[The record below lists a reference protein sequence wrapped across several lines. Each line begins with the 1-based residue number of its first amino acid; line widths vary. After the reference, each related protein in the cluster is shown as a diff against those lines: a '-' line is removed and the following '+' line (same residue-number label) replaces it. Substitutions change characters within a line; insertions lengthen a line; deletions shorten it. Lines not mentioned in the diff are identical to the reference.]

1 MPRYRSSGPA
11 APRSALTPAVEWGAG
26 IRHALLHTLPGRAI
40 VLGLLIKLGLAPLR
54 LVFGVTPAF
63 LSVVD
68 TVAGIAIAA
77 GLAWFVFRLLVLA
90 KRRLLWRVRRKL
102 ILSYIFIG
110 FVPAILIGAFFVLCG
125 LLLFYNFSSYL
136 VQTQLRELEGQA
148 RFLASSAAIE
158 IQRAGAREAAAI
170 VQRKQANGATQYE
183 GLSIAVVPV
192 GRSCP
197 SRVPSTG
204 ESHTPTST
212 VPVPDST
219 GRIPS
224 SKVQIPNTVTAGP
237 WSHVDPPAAIP
248 AWIGC
253 DGFSGL
259 MAYSHAHRT
268 ATPQASRAADG
279 QTAPSAKDE
288 DTHMFVRAAAYPDSP
303 SPAYAVVV
311 DLVVGD
317 QSKQRLRRET
327 GVDLKT
333 VSTVQI
339 TDRPDAKPLD
349 GRPGGDSAAASPSS
363 NAGPLSWVTLLVYR
377 DWHTGVTGTLLVSTQ
392 LSIAEIY
399 DRIAAAQ
406 GLIGNRSFG
415 QALLLAL
422 LVIVGGLFLVIE
434 TVAFVVGLALA
445 KSITGSVHQLFT
457 GTERVR
463 QGDFTHKIAVTA
475 QDQLGELAESFNSMT
490 ASIEDL
496 LRQAAEKKRLEEE
509 LRIAHEI
516 QMSLLPQGPLV
527 MPGLSVTALCVPA
540 REVGGDY
547 YDFLPLGDQRV
558 GVLIADVSGK
568 GTSAALY
575 MAELKGLMLSLTEI
589 HRSPRELLIAANRI
603 IAQHLDARSFITM
616 TYAVLDLRART
627 MTYARAGHTPLIY
640 VPGTGVD
647 SRRAQ
652 ILAPDGLV
660 LGLKI
665 DNGEMFERLLEE
677 DTIPLHA
684 GDLYL
689 FFTDGISEAM
699 NTHDDCFGETRLG
712 QLAEDHADLPS
723 DELRERVLREISAF
737 VGDAPQHDDMTMI
750 LLKVDEVAAAVA

>member
-1 MPRYRSSGPA
+1 MPRYRSSAPA
-11 APRSALTPAVEWGAG
+11 ASRSALTPAVEWGAG

-54 LVFGVTPAF
+54 LVLGVTPAF

-170 VQRKQANGATQYE
+170 VQRKQANGAAQYE

-192 GRSCP
+192 GRSCG
-197 SRVPSTG
+197 SRSA
-204 ESHTPTST
+204 
-212 VPVPDST
+212 VPVPDSSS
-219 GRIPS
+219 RIPDAS
-224 SKVQIPNTVTAGP
+224 IRMPNAKFQIPDSITAGP

-253 DGFSGL
+253 EGFSGL
-259 MAYSHAHRT
+259 MAYSHPHGT
-268 ATPQASRAADG
+268 AASQPSRAADG
-279 QTAPSAKDE
+279 QTARSAKDHE
-288 DTHMFVRAAAYPDSP
+288 DTHMFLRAASYPDSA
-303 SPAYAVVV
+303 SPGYAVVV

-333 VSTVQI
+333 VSTVPF
-339 TDRPDAKPLD
+339 TDRPDAKPLE
-349 GRPGGDSAAASPSS
+349 GRPGGDSAAGSPSS
-363 NAGPLSWVTLLVYR
+363 NPGPLSWVTLLTYR
-377 DWHTGVTGTLLVSTQ
+377 DWHTGVAGTLLVSTQ

-445 KSITGSVHQLFT
+445 KSITGSVHELFT

-463 QGDFTHKIAVTA
+463 QGDFTHKIAVKA

-516 QMSLLPQGPLV
+516 QMSLLPQGPLM

-575 MAELKGLMLSLTEI
+575 MAELKGLMLSLSEI
-589 HRSPRELLIAANRI
+589 HRSPRTLLIAANRI

-616 TYAVLDLRART
+616 TYAVLDLQART

-640 VPGTGVD
+640 VRGAGLD
-647 SRRAQ
+647 ARRAQ
-652 ILAPDGLV
+652 ILAPDGMV
-660 LGLKI
+660 LGLKL

-677 DTIPLHA
+677 DTLPLHA

-699 NTHDDCFGETRLG
+699 NMQDDCFGETRLG